1 MNYSKTCNILF
12 QSKIQYGYHMD
23 VTMSHSQITEL
34 SMDVSGYVHFKLN
47 LAWILTDYYHFISLQ
62 YPVYLQQWVKVT
74 DSLNNE

>member
-12 QSKIQYGYHMD
+12 QSKIQYDYHMD
-23 VTMSHSQITEL
+23 VTMSHSKITEL
-34 SMDVSGYVHFKLN
+34 SMDVSGYVHFKQN
-47 LAWILTDYYHFISLQ
+47 LCMNTYRLLSLISLQ